1 MTQFFFNSQ
10 YDQAKKQKNR
20 TLLIYLIILGVYL
33 FISLGLWLWFRTLP
47 YMSKDITKIKFIHYP
62 ITAVFVIFSFI
73 YLGIKYKRINKYFK
87 MTRNLVTGLKE
98 TSTGSFFEYDE
109 KLRTKDGVDFKSLV
123 FIEWNKYKDDFY
135 ERHVLVLRDMQFP
148 QFEENQNVKY
158 VTQGNVLISYEIL
171 SYTSAYF
178 TICPFTSSSCIL
190 NSDSSSS
197 IYA

>member
-20 TLLIYLIILGVYL
+20 TLHLYLIILGVYL

-47 YMSKDITKIKFIHYP
+47 YMSKDITKIKLIHYP

-109 KLRTKDGVDFKSLV
+109 RLRTKDGVDFKSLV

-148 QFEENQNVKY
+148 QFEENQNVRY

-171 SYTSAYF
+171 S
-178 TICPFTSSSCIL
+178 
-190 NSDSSSS
+190 
-197 IYA
+197 

>member
-171 SYTSAYF
+171 S
-178 TICPFTSSSCIL
+178 
-190 NSDSSSS
+190 
-197 IYA
+197 